1 MALSEEIIPR
11 IPLGTWGDN
20 ALMWLRENASVIFDV
35 FSEIT
40 KFLVEALADGLK
52 AIPAILLLA
61 IFACAGW
68 ALRSWRLALNACMS
82 FLLVMGLRQ
91 WEQMLDTMAMVI
103 IATLVAVVIAL
114 PVGIWA
120 AKMIGFRQWCAL
132 SWILCR
138 QCRLLSICC
147 LQ

>member
-52 AIPAILLLA
+52 QYQQSCCWPFLLA
-61 IFACAGW
+61 
-68 ALRSWRLALNACMS
+68 
-82 FLLVMGLRQ
+82 Q
-91 WEQMLDTMAMVI
+91 
-103 IATLVAVVIAL
+103 
-114 PVGIWA
+114 VGHC
-120 AKMIGFRQWCAL
+120 GHGG
-132 SWILCR
+132 
-138 QCRLLSICC
+138 
-147 LQ
+147 